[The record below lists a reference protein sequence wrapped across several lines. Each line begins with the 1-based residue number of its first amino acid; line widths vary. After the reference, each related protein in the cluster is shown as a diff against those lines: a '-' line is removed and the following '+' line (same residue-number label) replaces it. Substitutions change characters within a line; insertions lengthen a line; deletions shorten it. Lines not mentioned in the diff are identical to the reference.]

1 MGEGG
6 STSSRDREMDASSV
20 ARQHGLLL
28 LGADQPLGSASCLK
42 DDCRAE
48 ITPTD
53 ICCSE
58 HGDILGRQPP
68 QPMTW
73 AWFVRLLPGFVAMT
87 AIPFAARYDTPFI
100 VFGIWSAIG
109 AAICWLVAF
118 RWHETGRVLPI
129 GWCVAAA
136 VTAVIRL
143 LDMHPEWSSVE
154 GLAAWL
160 ELVLV
165 TSAIGVSLWLCFRL
179 AAALHVVDPRTGYHD
194 ANDEAIILPHVGM
207 TRGVLTAVAL
217 CVAAFVS
224 DSRLLS
230 RVSSDADAIAPWL
243 WRSALFSTFGTVLG
257 VLGVCLFRSW
267 AVVDTALKPLVRV
280 PDRPHRLRWS
290 DNFIARASQ
299 DGKRSLGKGGG
310 LAVVTAAETVVHLVL
325 GAAHMVEVLIR
336 ATINKVARFLTLV
349 ARHIAATLRFV
360 LRTIISSGRTFL
372 AVLARYSRGMG
383 IPGVAIVAATYATWY
398 SATHELHYL
407 HDGPISDVA
416 LGAGFGLGAA
426 FLVFVAW
433 GSMTGEPVG
442 RSARS
447 VKNLV
452 EYRGGAAVLF
462 VVAAGLI
469 DGVAGGLGAGPM
481 RVGPITVFGGILL
494 IVVTNL
500 YLWNDRRQRTDQ
512 SSPSMVDEPSYNPTR
527 ASVAVE
533 SGPPAGREG
542 HHATDRLQY
551 SGGDDATPQQ

>member
-1 MGEGG
+1 
-6 STSSRDREMDASSV
+6 
-20 ARQHGLLL
+20 
-28 LGADQPLGSASCLK
+28 
-42 DDCRAE
+42 
-48 ITPTD
+48 
-53 ICCSE
+53 
-58 HGDILGRQPP
+58 
-68 QPMTW
+68 MTW

-109 AAICWLVAF
+109 AAICWLVAC
-118 RWHETGRVLPI
+118 RWHETRRVLPI
-129 GWCVAAA
+129 AWCVAAA

-179 AAALHVVDPRTGYHD
+179 SAVLPVVDPRSGYQD

-257 VLGVCLFRSW
+257 VLGVCLVRSW
-267 AVVDTALKPLVRV
+267 AVVDTAMKPLVGM
-280 PDRPHRLRWS
+280 PDSPRRLRWS
-290 DNFIARASQ
+290 EDANARASRN
-299 DGKRSLGKGGG
+299 GKRSLGKGGG
-310 LAVVTAAETVVHLVL
+310 IAVVTAAETAVHLVL
-325 GAAHMVEVLIR
+325 GAAHMVAVLIL
-336 ATINKVARFLTLV
+336 ATINKFARFLKLV

-360 LRTIISSGRTFL
+360 LRTIINAGRTFL

-383 IPGVAIVAATYATWY
+383 IPGVALVAATYATWH
-398 SATHELHYL
+398 SATHELRYL
-407 HDGPISDVA
+407 HDGPISAVA
-416 LGAGFGLGAA
+416 LSAGFGLGAA
-426 FLVFVAW
+426 LLVFVAW
-433 GSMTGEPVG
+433 GSMTGAPVG
-442 RSARS
+442 LSARS

-452 EYRGGAAVLF
+452 EQRGGATVLF

-469 DGVAGGLGAGPM
+469 DGIAGWLGAGPM
-481 RVGPITVFGGILL
+481 SVGPITIVGGILL
-494 IVVTNL
+494 IVVTANL
-500 YLWNDRRQRTDQ
+500 YLWNRLRQRTDQ
-512 SSPSMVDEPSYNPTR
+512 SSPSMVDEPSYNLTR

-533 SGPPAGREG
+533 SGPQAGREG

-551 SGGDDATPQQ
+551 SGGEDATPQQ